1 MNIIPRGPSIGEL
14 LGQGLSDI
22 ATHFAERHISTKALK
37 GLGFSDAEAK
47 AYAHLGPQIQQ
58 QAIHSRQQQQAQEAS
73 NAAINQILGAGLP
86 AVSPYQQPQFQAQPQ
101 IQQQPPMQLQA
112 RQLPHEQ
119 QQAAIQQATSIA
131 QNPAFRK
138 LYEQQQGAQALQQQQ
153 LMKQLAPQQQR
164 QPTGEQQAILQA
176 QAQEAQRG
184 EPTLKQQIEQVR
196 NQKRALAAANLPVN
210 QAIALHQQLESKEK
224 ELRREAREERKE
236 KLEERKL
243 STKEQAEVN
252 KETLP
257 TYEKV
262 NDIAKA
268 ARESDMRL
276 DRIERLL
283 DKGNVQD
290 NVLIRSLDAASHNK
304 YFGEIAGVIKTIV
317 TNRDTQEF
325 EKLSKD
331 FLRDAKQFFGNRVT
345 QGEVF
350 TFLQTVPSLSQTN
363 DGKKRVI
370 RNMRIFNEGAKLR
383 KQAMDSIIKENGNR
397 RPPNLD
403 SLIEDRI
410 GGQLD
415 MLANEFKSGAVGAPG
430 TLAHTALQAAT
441 NLITD
446 LSPRTFNRYGF

>member
-1 MNIIPRGPSIGEL
+1 MQVLPPRSSLGSL
-14 LGQGLSDI
+14 LGNALEEIGTSWAQHR
-22 ATHFAERHISTKALK
+22 TTMNALK
-37 GLGFSDAEAK
+37 GLGFSDAQAK
-47 AYAHLGPQIQQ
+47 AYANLSPQIQE
-58 QAIHSRQQQQAQEAS
+58 QAVHARLQQQQQEAS
-73 NAAINQILGAGLP
+73 NAAINQILGAGLGQTQ
-86 AVSPYQQPQFQAQPQ
+86 PYQPQAQFQAQPQ
-101 IQQQPPMQLQA
+101 VQQQPQSMAQQI
-112 RQLPHEQ
+112 QLPHER

-138 LYEQQQGAQALQQQQ
+138 LQEQQQSAQALQQQQ
-153 LMKQLAPQQQR
+153 LMKQLAPQAQR

-176 QAQEAQRG
+176 QAQQAQRT

-210 QAIALHQQLESKEK
+210 QAIALHQQLENKEK

-236 KLEERKL
+236 ALEERKL
-243 STKEQAEVN
+243 SAAEQARVN

-257 TYEKV
+257 TYQKV

-276 DRIERLL
+276 NRIENLL

-290 NVLIRSLDAASHNK
+290 NVFVRSLDSFSHNK
-304 YFGEIAGVIKTIV
+304 YFGEIAGAIKTLV
-317 TNRDTQEF
+317 ANRDTQEF

-363 DGKKRVI
+363 EGKRRVI
-370 RNMRIFNEGAKLR
+370 RNMRIFNEAAKLR
-383 KQAMDSIIKENGNR
+383 KGAMDSIIKDNGGR
-397 RPPNLD
+397 RPENLE
-403 SLIEDRI
+403 SLIDDRI
-410 GGQLD
+410 GSQLD
-415 MLANEFKSGAVGAPG
+415 ALSDQFKEGP
-430 TLAHTALQAAT
+430 TLGKGL
-441 NLITD
+441 NL
-446 LSPRTFNRYGF
+446 RQF